1 MANLFTITGNLLA
14 ETTCLFDAPERGST
28 ARAQSTS
35 FGVGGKGVNVASA
48 FNRIARK
55 RPYAVVFPAGYTG
68 KRCIAS
74 LREENFCRLLK
85 FEISG
90 ETRSGLVCRD
100 SRRGGQ
106 TTFFTNDTPVLK
118 PAFEAA
124 LAKIKSLARDGDF
137 LAFCGSFA
145 GWENPYAAEI
155 ADLCAVKNMKLC
167 VDTYGAPLAAFAKLS
182 NVFLLKI
189 NADELAMLDAE
200 TAADIMRPSARKTAI
215 CNVVITDS
223 NRAVKARFGG
233 DIFVFNPPRVEEKS
247 PTCCGDV
254 FLASAIFGFMQ
265 KLPAEEILAD
275 SAARASAS
283 SEVYENAV
291 WDESRAAAL
300 SGKIKISKKHFI

>member
-1 MANLFTITGNLLA
+1 MANLFTMTGNLLA
-14 ETTCLFDAPERGST
+14 ETTCIFDAPERGST
-28 ARAQSTS
+28 ARAKSTS
-35 FGVGGKGVNVASA
+35 FEVGGKGVNVAAA
-48 FNRIARK
+48 FKRIARK
-55 RPYAVVFPAGYTG
+55 RPYAVVFPAGFTG

-100 SRRGGQ
+100 LHRGGQ

-118 PAFEAA
+118 SAFDAA
-124 LAKIKSLARDGDF
+124 LAKIKSLARNGDF

-145 GWENPYAAEI
+145 GWEDSYADEI
-155 ADLCAVKNMKLC
+155 ADLCAAKNLKLC
-167 VDTYGAPLAAFAKLS
+167 VDTYGAPLAAFVKLS

-189 NADELAMLDAE
+189 NADELATLDTE
-200 TAADIMRPSARKTAI
+200 TAAYIMRPSAGKAKI

-223 NRAVKARFGG
+223 GRAVKARFGC
-233 DIFVFNPPRVEEKS
+233 DFFEFYPPRVEEKS

-265 KLPAEEILAD
+265 NLPPEKILAD

-283 SEVYENAV
+283 AEVYENAV
-291 WDESRAAAL
+291 WDENRAAEF
-300 SGKIKISKKHFI
+300 SRKIKISKKHLI